1 MGILCTFCSTP
12 SADEQIR
19 KLCYIHTVEYYS
31 AIKLFLIEGW
41 LLWASQVALVV
52 KDHLPMQETQ
62 AAQVNPWVGKVPW
75 KRKWQ
80 PTPVR
85 ILEYSNTGVLQEA
98 WRIQQTE
105 EPMVHRVTKSLTRLK
120 QLSTHTHAHSCCI
133 ILYVTSGQCGDSQF
147 LQVILHLLLS

>member
-1 MGILCTFCSTP
+1 MGGKEKYMGILCTFCSTP
-12 SADEQIR
+12 SADERIR

-98 WRIQQTE
+98 WRIQ
-105 EPMVHRVTKSLTRLK
+105 
-120 QLSTHTHAHSCCI
+120 
-133 ILYVTSGQCGDSQF
+133 
-147 LQVILHLLLS
+147 